1 MHKYKSKQEE
11 EEDTDNVHRQHFLQV
26 KRTGKS

>member
-11 EEDTDNVHRQHFLQV
+11 EDTDNEHRQHFLQV